1 MIRKYDTTLIKKRF
15 FYKKILLSDK
25 KILYFDKK
33 YLNWIRKISWYLC
46 LTFKILLSDRCCK
59 FLKYLMKVIAEKN
72 SQGLQHQNQGN
83 LMSTKLQLLFNRP
96 QKCFEEKKKKP
107 VPNFIFLNTDFFFSR
122 YKKYLLCIVKV
133 NVSIFAPFP
142 SAVVVKTVSCAPQS
156 SFCAENARIF
166 APVFWWNRTSGTEA
180 CFCKYLLV
188 WY

>member
-1 MIRKYDTTLIKKRF
+1 MIF
-15 FYKKILLSDK
+15 VFY
-25 KILYFDKK
+25 
-33 YLNWIRKISWYLC
+33 
-46 LTFKILLSDRCCK
+46 
-59 FLKYLMKVIAEKN
+59 FLKYFSLTSAANFWNIWWKVIAEKN

-96 QKCFEEKKKKP
+96 QKCFEEKKKKL
-107 VPNFIFLNTDFFFSR
+107 VPNFIIFNPFFFQVQ
-122 YKKYLLCIVKV
+122 KYLLCIVKV

-166 APVFWWNRTSGTEA
+166 APVFWWNRTSVTEA